1 MTAARRPVR
10 PEDLRKFI
18 FVSDPQMSPDG
29 SKVAYVHTSID
40 YKENDYVKH
49 IWVHDVVTGR
59 DKQFTSGAGKDSY
72 PRWSPSG
79 DQLLFLS
86 TGRSPGSKAELYLI
100 STSGGEAKQVASLE
114 TGVMAPKWSPDGKRI
129 LFSSRVWEPEK
140 PDTDVVVINRIWF
153 KLNGVGLFAGKRV
166 HLFTVRASGGK
177 PKQVTRGEFD
187 VAAYDWSPDGKEIAY
202 VTNKDPDQD
211 ISHVKDIYVTSAKG
225 GEPRKITESAHEI
238 NKISW
243 SKHGIAY
250 YGSDFHA
257 RGATNIDLYVMQPG
271 EPPVNLIKEFD
282 RSLSRGIGS
291 DLRVASPE
299 EGPVWSLDGKEIYFL
314 TGEVPHS
321 NIYKV
326 SVDGGKVTQ
335 LTMGVTVDGFSFSS
349 DFQHLAYVAMTA
361 VEPCELYV
369 DGEKVTGF
377 NTRHLKKLLISRPE
391 QYTWVNEVGDLI
403 HGWVMKP
410 AGFKEGEKYPTILQI
425 HGGPLGIYGD
435 AIYHE
440 FQVLTSAG
448 YVVIYTNPRGSAGYG
463 EEYAA
468 TLNGRHGTVDYRD
481 VLDFVLDA
489 VKRFEFIDGE
499 RLGVT
504 GGSYGGYLTNWIIT
518 QTDLFKAAVAC
529 RSTCNRHSH
538 HGYSDLGFKHGESG
552 NMGYPWRDE
561 EKLLKQSP
569 IRYAKNVKT
578 PLLLIHSENDLRCT
592 IQQAEEFFVALR
604 ELGVDTEM
612 VRFPDENHELSR
624 SGKPKHREE
633 RLRHILRWFD
643 KYLKPG
649 DQQEA

>member
-86 TGRSPGSKAELYLI
+86 TGRSPGSKAELYVI
-100 STSGGEAKQVASLE
+100 SASGGEAKQVASLE